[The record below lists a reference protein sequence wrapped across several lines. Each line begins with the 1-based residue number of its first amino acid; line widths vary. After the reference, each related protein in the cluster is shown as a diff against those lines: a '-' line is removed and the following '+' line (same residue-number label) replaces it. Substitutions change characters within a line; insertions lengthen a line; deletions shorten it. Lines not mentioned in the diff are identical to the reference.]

1 MIYPLS
7 VQTPDVNTT
16 TKKRTLYQ
24 KHKNVIAIEK
34 RKTSGVWNQ
43 RIVYQSHIA
52 LKHPKGFRFGGEAE
66 FVGQTRWCYHVLIL
80 IHGSIHF
87 PRYATTFPAGPVKN
101 TWVGQDF
108 FLSAWIVANALSV
121 IDEGTCLLDIGRLVY
136 PSRCNQ
142 NLFETIRS
150 GSASAFDSKARQRR
164 W

>member
-80 IHGSIHF
+80 RHGSIHF
-87 PRYATTFPAGPVKN
+87 PRYATTFPAGPVKD
-101 TWVGQDF
+101 TGVGQDF
-108 FLSAWIVANALSV
+108 FFISLNSRQCTFSYWWRYL
-121 IDEGTCLLDIGRLVY
+121 
-136 PSRCNQ
+136 PSRHWTFGISFSLQ
-142 NLFETIRS
+142 
-150 GSASAFDSKARQRR
+150 SKSFWNHQE
-164 W
+164 WISFSFWFQG